1 MGVDQELKPLEKKI
15 SDKILRNCFSAF
27 CVDREAVPRPV
38 YTGGG
43 WSYCCLPGVGG
54 GRVEKSA
61 KGRTDYTRT
70 GFPTTNRLVIINHL
84 KQSQPFRFQTN
95 MKTTQRI
102 LPSCCHEKS
111 RNLEF

>member
-1 MGVDQELKPLEKKI
+1 MEDRRRKNCCISGIPSTVDQELKPLEKKI

-43 WSYCCLPGVGG
+43 LSYFSLPGVGG

-61 KGRTDYTRT
+61 KGRTTRE
-70 GFPTTNRLVIINHL
+70 LD
-84 KQSQPFRFQTN
+84 FQLQTALSSS
-95 MKTTQRI
+95 TI
-102 LPSCCHEKS
+102 
-111 RNLEF
+111 